1 MVTHRSVVISRD
13 NLDFEVSGEF
23 ESYSPGSSYTRTGD
37 PGDPPEGGVFVDDVF
52 VSLNGLEISEYLS
65 QSFLEDLITEAEAR
79 LSHDP
84 DLDQINPDPRSR
96 TLLVNLVIERGLI
109 SDVNVYHNS
118 QPIEIYLE
126 DRDIREEHGFKHELI
141 YSKVSEGKR

>member
-13 NLDFEVSGEF
+13 KLDFEVSGEF

-37 PGDPPEGGVFVDDVF
+37 PGDPPEGGVFVDDVY
-52 VSLNGLEISEYLS
+52 VSLNGIEISEYLS
-65 QSFLEDLITEAEAR
+65 QSFLEELIVEAEVR
-79 LSHDP
+79 LSSDP
-84 DLDQINPDPRSR
+84 SLDEIAPDPRNQ
-96 TLLVNLVIERGLI
+96 TLLVNLIIERGLI
-109 SDVNVYHNS
+109 SEVNVYHNS

-141 YSKVSEGKR
+141 YSKISEGKK